1 MTSGTR
7 QLSLWRSE
15 HLYQGGRVG
24 LASSFSEDSR
34 LRKDNV
40 VPSPYEESRKN
51 WTQACL
57 VWLLPLAAGTL
68 WALMVV

>member
-1 MTSGTR
+1 
-7 QLSLWRSE
+7 
-15 HLYQGGRVG
+15 VG